1 MTTDTVEDRFRAVG
15 FTLKDEFRV
24 DRVVAEGGFGL
35 VYQATHVSLDRPV
48 AIKVLKTPEEY
59 NENARRAF
67 VERFKQEARTVLKVK
82 HPAVVQVLD
91 FGAST
96 FPNGEEAAWTAMEWV
111 EGTTLED
118 ELRPRRK
125 QGGRHPIDVM
135 ALLRPVIEAVAVA
148 HDEGIAH
155 RDLKPANIMVV
166 RGRRAVTVRLLDF
179 GIAKLM
185 DPGEEAGSGRTR
197 TASQM
202 VACSPRYAAPE
213 QISSARTG
221 PWSDVHALA
230 MILSEMLTD
239 RPGYV
244 GKDATSIF
252 AEALSPTRPTPAKR
266 SIDVGAW
273 EAVLA
278 KATAIRPDDRYLN
291 AGALLAALDEALP
304 RATHPTPPGSDV
316 VSAITA
322 LQGTP
327 VKSVTSPE
335 ALAQTAASVPDVRPP
350 ATSDDDDDD
359 DAPAASRPVTAAP
372 SGPVASGPFATPPPP
387 LAGTQAVPGMGGTQP
402 LAVEMP
408 STGST
413 TLRGVSTDS
422 MAAPAPVPAAKRGAM
437 PIMAVGMAIG
447 VVAAL
452 AFTFTRGR
460 GASPTPAAA
469 LTAPRAPAPPPVV
482 APTPAHVVA
491 PVAAPVAV
499 PVAAP
504 IAAPVAEDAG
514 APAAAVAPVNESAG
528 SRRRSHRS
536 RRTRSHGQDYNVD

>member
-1 MTTDTVEDRFRAVG
+1 MTTETVEDRFRAVG
-15 FTLKDEFRV
+15 FTLKDEFRI

-35 VYQATHVSLDRPV
+35 VYQATHVGLDRPV

-96 FPNGEEAAWTAMEWV
+96 FPSGEEAAWTAMEWV

-125 QGGRHPIDVM
+125 QGGRHPVDVM

-166 RGRRAVTVRLLDF
+166 RGKRAVTVRLLDF

-213 QISSARTG
+213 QLSSARTG

-239 RPGYV
+239 RAGYV

-278 KATAIRPDDRYLN
+278 KATAIRPDDRYHN
-291 AGALLAALDEALP
+291 AGELLAALDEALP
-304 RATHPTPPGSDV
+304 RATHPKPPGSDV

-327 VKSVTSPE
+327 VKNVTSPE

-359 DAPAASRPVTAAP
+359 APAASTPGTAAP
-372 SGPVASGPFATPPPP
+372 SGPWASGPLATPPPSP
-387 LAGTQAVPGMGGTQP
+387 LLAGTQAIPGMGGTQP
-402 LAVEMP
+402 LAVGMP
-408 STGST
+408 PAAPTGNT
-413 TLRGVSTDS
+413 TLRGVTTDS
-422 MAAPAPVPAAKRGAM
+422 MAAPAPIPAAKRSAM
-437 PIMAVGMAIG
+437 PLVAVGAVLA

-452 AFTFTRGR
+452 AFAFTRGS
-460 GASPTPAAA
+460 GAPPTPAAA
-469 LTAPRAPAPPPVV
+469 LTAPRVAARAPAPSPVV
-482 APTPAHVVA
+482 APTPA
-491 PVAAPVAV
+491 PVAA

-504 IAAPVAEDAG
+504 IAAPAAEDAG
-514 APAAAVAPVNESAG
+514 APAAAVAPVDESGG
-528 SRRRSHRS
+528 SRRRSRRS